1 MGPPLPILGLH
12 CLALLLV
19 GCLADG
25 ITERA
30 TTSTYNLAVCPCD
43 LTTGVCDINCC
54 CDLSDCGLSN
64 PEGVFSSCSAGSK
77 RAVSWQCA
85 EEFLIFS
92 ANTPSLTTLLMDGQ
106 TRLFCVQV
114 DNGKLNYVALPPTAT
129 RVSGFPSFSMQASLQ
144 TPTTAAFYRAGDVIL
159 SVFSVTSVLG
169 RFRQPGPSGTS
180 GACNDYNPAV
190 FLQSG
195 QTSCTRSVTSSS
207 CETANGLKASTFY
220 ADFFLL
226 RIPSPSLASVQA
238 MKVNIQPVSQWPQP
252 VLIGDVCK
260 NVTAQ
265 VSYILNFSAAGEI
278 VSASVD
284 VQLADV
290 KISDSSM
297 VQTFSVQ
304 YQPSTPAAT
313 SQVKL
318 GLVPGEP
325 VTGQFAGRANPIL
338 VPSGLPDGVCSLSSR
353 RPLLFKENLLTSCL
367 LNLVAQD
374 CQQLNTQAYAFLRG
388 SSTPEFVAMTRGA
401 QMASDWTRVVVS
413 DCAPQQ
419 GNQSCATGCWIPTSM
434 SYQLLWAQRGLVS
447 HPQNQI
453 TGVKVTF
460 SCETLQCSSKPHL
473 TVDVTF
479 VETTVYPEAPR
490 GRPTLDWKLPFDFF
504 YPFRMAA
511 LTNQA
516 AGLLR
521 FGFGGMLTIV
531 MSQVLL

>member
-1 MGPPLPILGLH
+1 MEEAGEQSHWEQFIPPENMWQLISKLDQFQPHPYNESTCHITYAHPSSSPPFIHHALKPLKSDIIVTEGP
-12 CLALLLV
+12 
-19 GCLADG
+19 
-25 ITERA
+25 E
-30 TTSTYNLAVCPCD
+30 CPD
-43 LTTGVCDINCC
+43 RD
-54 CDLSDCGLSN
+54 S
-64 PEGVFSSCSAGSK
+64 
-77 RAVSWQCA
+77 
-85 EEFLIFS
+85 
-92 ANTPSLTTLLMDGQ
+92 
-106 TRLFCVQV
+106 
-114 DNGKLNYVALPPTAT
+114 KLNYVALPPTAT

-180 GACNDYNPAV
+180 GACNDYNPA
-190 FLQSG
+190 
-195 QTSCTRSVTSSS
+195 
-207 CETANGLKASTFY
+207 
-220 ADFFLL
+220 
-226 RIPSPSLASVQA
+226 
-238 MKVNIQPVSQWPQP
+238 
-252 VLIGDVCK
+252 
-260 NVTAQ
+260 
-265 VSYILNFSAAGEI
+265 AAGEI

-304 YQPSTPAAT
+304 Y
-313 SQVKL
+313 
-318 GLVPGEP
+318 
-325 VTGQFAGRANPIL
+325 
-338 VPSGLPDGVCSLSSR
+338 
-353 RPLLFKENLLTSCL
+353 
-367 LNLVAQD
+367 QD